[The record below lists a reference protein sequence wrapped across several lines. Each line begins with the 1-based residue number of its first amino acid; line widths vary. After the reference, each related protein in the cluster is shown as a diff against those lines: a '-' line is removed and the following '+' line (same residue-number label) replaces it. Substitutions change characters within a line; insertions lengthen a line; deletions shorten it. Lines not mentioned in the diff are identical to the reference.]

1 MTNPMTPAGIPAQP
15 ESGKAPNGAGAASRA
30 AQAAADAA
38 AAGFEAEFAEPGF
51 DPAAFDLETRAVR
64 AGFERTGYGE
74 HSEPMFLTSSF
85 VHTSAANAAAK
96 FSNEIDGYIYSRFR
110 NPTVRLFQDR
120 LAALEGAEACLATA
134 SGMSAIQSV
143 IMSLTRN
150 GDHIVSSMG
159 VFGTTVQLFALFER
173 YGVRTTY
180 VPLTDLAAWEKAIEP
195 TTRFLFLETPAN
207 PSTEV
212 ADIESLAALARRRG
226 VQLVVDNCFCTP
238 VLQRPLEFGA
248 DIIVHSATKY
258 LDGQGRVLGGAV
270 LGRKDYVKDK
280 LEPVLRYGGPT
291 LSAFNAW
298 VLAKG
303 LETLPLRM
311 RQQSANA
318 LEVAQWL
325 ESQPQVRR
333 VLYPGLKSHPQYEVA
348 SRQQSAAGP
357 VLCFEVKGADRAE
370 SKANAWKVVDN
381 CRLLSI
387 TANLGDVKTT
397 ITHPAST
404 THGRM
409 APEVREAAGISEGL
423 LRIAVGLESPRDVC
437 ADLARGLR
445 AA

>member
-1 MTNPMTPAGIPAQP
+1 MKQ
-15 ESGKAPNGAGAASRA
+15 APSPFDRPLE
-30 AQAAADAA
+30 ADTS
-38 AAGFEAEFAEPGF
+38 FSNL
-51 DPAAFDLETRAVR
+51 DLETRAVR
-64 AGFERTGYGE
+64 AGFHRTEYGE

-96 FSNEIDGYIYSRFR
+96 FSNEVDGYIYSRFR
-110 NPTVRLFQDR
+110 NPTVGVFQDR
-120 LAALEGAEACLATA
+120 LAALEGAQACLATA
-134 SGMSAIQSV
+134 SGMSAIQSI
-143 IMSLTRN
+143 IMSLTRS
-150 GDHIVSSMG
+150 GDHIVSSRG
-159 VFGTTVQLFALFER
+159 VFGTTIQLFGMFER
-173 YGVRTTY
+173 YGVRTSY
-180 VPLTDLAAWEKAIEP
+180 VSLTELAAWEAAIEP
-195 TTRFLFLETPAN
+195 TTRFFFLETPAN

-212 ADIESLAALARRRG
+212 ADLEALAALAHRHG
-226 VQLVVDNCFCTP
+226 ILLVVDNCFCTP

-270 LGRKDYVKDK
+270 LGTREYVKEK

-298 VLAKG
+298 ILAKG

-325 ESQPQVRR
+325 ERQPQVAR
-333 VLYPGLKSHPQYEVA
+333 VLYPGLKSHPQYEIA
-348 SRQQSAAGP
+348 RRQQSAAGA
-357 VLCFEVKGADRAE
+357 VLCFEVKAGDPEQAR
-370 SKANAWKVVDN
+370 ANAWKVVDN

-409 APEVREAAGISEGL
+409 ASAVREAAGITEGL
-423 LRIAVGLESPRDVC
+423 LRIAVGLESPADVC
-437 ADLARGLR
+437 TDLGRGLVTF
-445 AA
+445 

>member
-1 MTNPMTPAGIPAQP
+1 MNEHKPST
-15 ESGKAPNGAGAASRA
+15 GKPAPNDGAPSAS
-30 AQAAADAA
+30 AAADAA
-38 AAGFEAEFAEPGF
+38 AAEFDAAFAAPGF

-159 VFGTTVQLFALFER
+159 VFGTTVQLFGLFER
-173 YGVRTTY
+173 YGVRTSY
-180 VPLTDLAAWEKAIEP
+180 VPLTDLAAWEAAIEP
-195 TTRFLFLETPAN
+195 STRFLFLETPAN

-212 ADIESLAALARRRG
+212 ADLESIAALARRRG

-238 VLQRPLEFGA
+238 VLQRPLELGA

-270 LGRKDYVKDK
+270 LGRKDYVKEK
-280 LEPVLRYGGPT
+280 LEPVLRFGGPT
-291 LSAFNAW
+291 MSAFNAW

-303 LETLPLRM
+303 LETLPLEDAAAVGQRPRSRAM
-311 RQQSANA
+311 ARTAAAGRARALPGAPQPPPARDRVTPAERRRPGALLRGERRGPGGSEGQCLEGGGQLPPAVDHRQS
-318 LEVAQWL
+318 
-325 ESQPQVRR
+325 RR
-333 VLYPGLKSHPQYEVA
+333 REDDHHP
-348 SRQQSAAGP
+348 SRQYDAWTDGARRSRSRRHHRRLAADRGGAGVAEGRLRRPAAGP
-357 VLCFEVKGADRAE
+357 ADRLRTGPPP
-370 SKANAWKVVDN
+370 
-381 CRLLSI
+381 RL
-387 TANLGDVKTT
+387 
-397 ITHPAST
+397 
-404 THGRM
+404 
-409 APEVREAAGISEGL
+409 
-423 LRIAVGLESPRDVC
+423 
-437 ADLARGLR
+437 
-445 AA
+445 

>member
-1 MTNPMTPAGIPAQP
+1 MNERTPPSDSSFSDYEI
-15 ESGKAPNGAGAASRA
+15 
-30 AQAAADAA
+30 
-38 AAGFEAEFAEPGF
+38 
-51 DPAAFDLETRAVR
+51 ETRAVR
-64 AGFERTGYGE
+64 AGFERTEYGE
-74 HSEPMFLTSSF
+74 HTEPMFLTSSF

-96 FSNEIDGYIYSRFR
+96 FANEIDGYIYSRFR
-110 NPTVRLFQDR
+110 NPTVMLFQDR
-120 LAALEGAEACLATA
+120 LAALEGAPACLATA

-143 IMSLTRN
+143 VLSLTRS
-150 GDHIVSSMG
+150 GDHIVSSRG

-173 YGVRTTY
+173 YGVRTAY
-180 VPLTDLAAWEKAIEP
+180 VPLTDLAAWEAAIEP
-195 TTRFLFLETPAN
+195 TTRFFFLETPAN
-207 PSTEV
+207 PSTDV
-212 ADIESLAALARRRG
+212 ADLQALAALAHRHSIL
-226 VQLVVDNCFCTP
+226 LVVDNCFCTP
-238 VLQRPLEFGA
+238 ILQRPLEHGA

-270 LGRKDYVKDK
+270 LGTREYVKEK

-318 LEVAQWL
+318 LEVASWL
-325 ESQPQVRR
+325 ERQPQVSR
-333 VLYPGLKSHPQYEVA
+333 VLYPGLRSHPQYELA
-348 SRQQSAAGP
+348 ARQQSASGP
-357 VLCFEVKGADRAE
+357 VLSFEVRGRDREQAR
-370 SKANAWKVVDN
+370 AAAWAVVDG

-409 APEVREAAGISEGL
+409 APAVREAAGITEGL
-423 LRIAVGLESPRDVC
+423 LRVAVGLESPADIC
-437 ADLARGLR
+437 ADLGRGLDL
-445 AA
+445 A